1 MKRILLIAAM
11 LFASALYASAEYS
24 RHYVTETVTGRDGMY
39 CIRIDWDEKL
49 YELEGDG
56 NEGEIRNLKE
66 DGNKRTFDVYFDE
79 GYGTK
84 KKVLSVVFVTEDKDT
99 FTITTITPS
108 NEKSVYKCSSKD
120 PYGQDNSGSSSV
132 QGKIG
137 PLDDSLFGTEDK
149 EAVIGE
155 LTGVHE
161 SYDLLIILKVG
172 KHVDQWFSPRLSASF
187 WNTVSF

>member
-24 RHYVTETVTGRDGMY
+24 RYYVTETVTGRDGMY

-66 DGNKRTFDVYFDE
+66 DGNKRAFDVYFDE

-84 KKVLSVVFVTEDKDT
+84 KKVLSVVFITEDKDT

-120 PYGQDNSGSSSV
+120 PHGGSSSIE
-132 QGKIG
+132 GKIAEKANALKNAIG
-137 PLDDSLFGTEDK
+137 KGINKGIDAMKQKK
-149 EAVIGE
+149 EAKKEAKENGE
-155 LTGVHE
+155 AT
-161 SYDLLIILKVG
+161 KT
-172 KHVDQWFSPRLSASF
+172 K
-187 WNTVSF
+187 